1 MEGKG
6 LSKRDK
12 RIERWRNNP
21 RDVDF
26 EELRCVMEYF
36 GCYVDQ
42 PRSGSSHYVIGHEAV
57 SRSITV
63 VKSHPLKPV
72 YVKRAL
78 ALIDEIK
85 EAIADGDI

>member
-1 MEGKG
+1 MEEKR

-26 EELRCVMEYF
+26 EELR
-36 GCYVDQ
+36 
-42 PRSGSSHYVIGHEAV
+42 
-57 SRSITV
+57 TV
-63 VKSHPLKPV
+63 VKSHPLKPI

>member
-1 MEGKG
+1 M
-6 LSKRDK
+6 SKRDK

-42 PRSGSSHYVIGHEAV
+42 PRGGSSHYVIGHEAV

-63 VKSHPLKPV
+63 
-72 YVKRAL
+72 
-78 ALIDEIK
+78 
-85 EAIADGDI
+85 

>member
-1 MEGKG
+1 VPRETLMEEKG

-21 RDVDF
+21 KD
-26 EELRCVMEYF
+26 
-36 GCYVDQ
+36 
-42 PRSGSSHYVIGHEAV
+42 AV

-63 VKSHPLKPV
+63 VKSHPLKPI

>member
-42 PRSGSSHYVIGHEAV
+42 PRSGSSHYVIATGC

-63 VKSHPLKPV
+63 VKSHLETRH
-72 YVKRAL
+72 VKRARP
-78 ALIDEIK
+78 D
-85 EAIADGDI
+85 